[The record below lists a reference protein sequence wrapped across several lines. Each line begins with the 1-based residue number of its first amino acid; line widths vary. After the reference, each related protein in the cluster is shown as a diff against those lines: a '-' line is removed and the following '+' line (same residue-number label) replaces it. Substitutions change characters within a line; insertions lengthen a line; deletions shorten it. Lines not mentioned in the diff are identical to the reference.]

1 MIKLLLADDHAI
13 VRDGL
18 ATILEFQDDFSVIGE
33 AEDGEA
39 AVREAVR
46 LKPDVVLM
54 DLMMPV
60 MNGAEATAKITAAC
74 PKTRVLIL
82 TSFGNTAELTAALDA
97 GATGAL
103 AKTAARE
110 ELVSAL
116 RKVAAGERVISAE
129 IARQLAE
136 QPAPA
141 DLSGRQLDI
150 LHSLSRGLS
159 TKEIAKQFG
168 LSGPGVKFHLAAIY
182 RKLDAANR
190 AEAIAIAL
198 RRNILKS

>member
-18 ATILEFQDDFSVIGE
+18 ATILEFQEDLTVVGE

-39 AVREAVR
+39 AVRAAER

-60 MNGAEATAKITAAC
+60 MNGAEATAQIVASC
-74 PKTRVLIL
+74 PKTRVLLL
-82 TSFGNTAELTAALDA
+82 TSYGDAAELASALDE
-97 GATGAL
+97 GAAGAL
-103 AKTAARE
+103 AKTASRE
-110 ELVSAL
+110 ELVAAI
-116 RKVAAGERVISAE
+116 RKVAAGERVVSDE
-129 IARQLAE
+129 IARQLIE
-136 QPAPA
+136 KPVQSE
-141 DLSGRQLDI
+141 LSDRQLNI

-159 TKEIAKQFG
+159 NKEIAKQFG
-168 LSGPGVKFHLAAIY
+168 LSSPGVKFHLAAIF

-190 AEAIAIAL
+190 AEAVAIAL
-198 RRNILKS
+198 KRKILKD